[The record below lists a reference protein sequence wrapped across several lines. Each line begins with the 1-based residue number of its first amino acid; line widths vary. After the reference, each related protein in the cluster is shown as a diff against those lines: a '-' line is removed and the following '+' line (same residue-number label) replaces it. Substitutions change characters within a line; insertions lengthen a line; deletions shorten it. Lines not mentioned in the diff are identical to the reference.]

1 MNHKEFKFDEIQY
14 LNDDKNDIN
23 LFDNSFNNENYAI
36 FIIQKK

>member
-23 LFDNSFNNENYAI
+23 LFDNSFKNENYAI